1 MKEIKLT
8 QGQIALVDDEDFEY
22 LNSFK
27 WFSAK
32 NGNYI
37 YARRN
42 IRKNGKRTKIFMHQ
56 VIMNGKNIDHAN
68 RNGCDN
74 QRLNLRFSTKSENSM
89 NCKKQNN
96 TSSKFKGV
104 CFKNSLNKWRS
115 YITINGN
122 QKYLGHFILEIDAA
136 KAYNN
141 KAIELF
147 GEFANLNII
156 PNEN

>member
-8 QGQIALVDDEDFEY
+8 QGQVALVDDEDFEY
-22 LNSFK
+22 LNQFK
-27 WFSAK
+27 WFAAK
-32 NGNYI
+32 NGNYT

-42 IRKNGKRTKIFMHQ
+42 IRVNGKRTKIFMHQ

-74 QRLNLRFSTKSENSM
+74 RRFNLRFSNKSENSM
-89 NCKKQNN
+89 NCKKQDNK
-96 TSSKFKGV
+96 SSIFKGV
-104 CFKNSLNKWRS
+104 CLDKKSLKWRS
-115 YITINGN
+115 NIKINGK
-122 QKYLGHFILEIDAA
+122 QKYLGNFNFEKDAA
-136 KAYNN
+136 LAYNK
-141 KAIELF
+141 KAIEFF